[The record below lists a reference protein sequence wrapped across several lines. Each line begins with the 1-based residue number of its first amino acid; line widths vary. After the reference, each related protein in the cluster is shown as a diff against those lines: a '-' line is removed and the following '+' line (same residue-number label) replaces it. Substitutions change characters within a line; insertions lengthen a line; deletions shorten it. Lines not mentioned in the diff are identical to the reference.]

1 MEQTAAESPQETGR
15 AKAGGTAGYE
25 ESGLQVAEKKN
36 FTPLLRRLLLACW
49 SSVPLPPG
57 ERPGGRTP
65 YELGVKRPPS
75 TKTFPRPVK
84 SKQTRSAFG
93 AQAGPGS
100 TAPRGASPFSRGAQ
114 GERTA
119 ERTSLSALRPPARPR
134 ALTFPAAAGGAA
146 ILTRNLPGVAA
157 AAAAAAALPG
167 RGKGM
172 RGEELLCNGPDQK
185 KG

>member
-1 MEQTAAESPQETGR
+1 MGKGGGEKRHLAALAEEVLEQTAAEISSGNREGEGR
-15 AKAGGTAGYE
+15 WNRGLRRVGTAG
-25 ESGLQVAEKKN
+25 GWLAEKKKI
-36 FTPLLRRLLLACW
+36 TPLLRRLLLACW

-100 TAPRGASPFSRGAQ
+100 TAPRGASPLSRGAQ

-119 ERTSLSALRPPARPR
+119 ERTSLSALRPPARP
-134 ALTFPAAAGGAA
+134 PA
-146 ILTRNLPGVAA
+146 RSYLPSSSSRRSGHT
-157 AAAAAAALPG
+157 
-167 RGKGM
+167 
-172 RGEELLCNGPDQK
+172 D
-185 KG
+185 